1 MPLAQEPDDAS
12 RQVAELEKRHAA
24 LRQAAS
30 LPAADLGAVL
40 DAAFTELEGA
50 IGLLAG
56 PSASSGQA
64 VGGRSQD
71 PDGAERRLLRAA
83 FSDVPV
89 PLFLLARDG
98 TVVRVNKSAAE
109 LLGSKPGYATGRPF
123 TAFVALPEPGRGG
136 DEAQRGGQERQ
147 RRPGQMRPARFGRGR
162 AQGAGHRIGPR
173 QR

>member
-1 MPLAQEPDDAS
+1 MPVVPEPDDAS
-12 RQVAELEKRHAA
+12 SQVAELEKRQAA

-56 PSASSGQA
+56 PMARSGQA
-64 VGGRSQD
+64 AGARSAD
-71 PDGAERRLLRAA
+71 ADGAERRLLRAA

-123 TAFVALPEPGRGG
+123 TAFVALQRPGQRGDQAQRRGQKRQGGQGQVRPARLGRGG
-136 DEAQRGGQERQ
+136 A
-147 RRPGQMRPARFGRGR
+147 P
-162 AQGAGHRIGPR
+162 GAGHRPGQR

>member
-1 MPLAQEPDDAS
+1 MRRCA
-12 RQVAELEKRHAA
+12 RQRAC
-24 LRQAAS
+24 
-30 LPAADLGAVL
+30 PAADLGAVL

-56 PSASSGQA
+56 PISQLGP
-64 VGGRSQD
+64 GGGARSQD
-71 PDGAERRLLRAA
+71 TDGAERRLLRAA

-123 TAFVALPEPGRGG
+123 TAFVALQSRAAVETKLSAVARSGKVARVRCGLLGSAGAAPRVLAIGLVRVSG
-136 DEAQRGGQERQ
+136 DADRLD
-147 RRPGQMRPARFGRGR
+147 RGR
-162 AQGAGHRIGPR
+162 H
-173 QR
+173 